1 MSSLQKAGELMPFCE
16 KDGPWRRTMIGT
28 NATRRDEDNC
38 PLNLA
43 VGKCVPSS

>member
-1 MSSLQKAGELMPFCE
+1 
-16 KDGPWRRTMIGT
+16 MIGT

-43 VGKCVPSS
+43 VGKCVPSSKILIIEHSLLSASFLHV